1 MPPVEHDLAPAKSL
15 ASPTATSRTA
25 SPRTGNSLPTRV
37 ALAVLRCL
45 PVVFVLAAIVALSF
59 LSGGYIFSLTATV
72 VFVGVPLTAVWVWL
86 VPRRL
91 SLGGPVF
98 VALVAFAAFTA
109 WAGLSIAWSV
119 GPDLSWLAF
128 DVCLLYL
135 IVAVVV
141 TVTPAGPAQLR
152 LAGYGFVAAMVP
164 VAVYAFLGKV
174 LPDVVTHAH
183 LYPRLSAPLGYW
195 NVLAMM
201 MVMAVVPALEG
212 ASRRSLPVVARGAC
226 AAALALFAF
235 TLFFSFSRGGTLALA
250 LALAVYFVLT
260 NERLQGALSLAL
272 TAVPVAAV
280 LYHGRHLGTLFNFTS
295 SDVLRTAQ
303 GHLFG
308 RWALAAIC
316 LALVAQ
322 VAVALVGR
330 RISLEGRARQV
341 VGVAT
346 LAVAVVVVATGGLA
360 FASRYGGVA
369 GMAHK
374 VAHQF
379 TSSDTSANPHTS
391 GAGRLLALGS
401 NGRIPMAR
409 EGLKGFRDHPLAGSG
424 AGTFRF
430 TNYLYRPSASFV
442 VKHAHNQWINVLS
455 ELGIVGFV
463 LFVLAIG
470 GLLVAALRPVGRA
483 ARDADRGLLAALQ
496 AVSVA
501 FVFHMTIDWD
511 WDMAAAAISFLLLT
525 GVAAAYVRRRRADAR
540 RGSAQTVS
548 GAESS
553 VLLEEP
559 AASGAEPAA
568 LRDAPAALHAEPA
581 AFDDRPDA
589 LDTEPAAPDAE
600 PAAFD
605 DRPDAPDD
613 EPAAPDAEP
622 AAPDD
627 EPAASRGASRAPRGL
642 RFGVASRILVTGVLL
657 LVALSW
663 LSPYLS
669 QRALSR
675 AILLASESRTSA
687 AVVQAHRAHRFDPL
701 AVDPLFTLA
710 LVEQQQGRGAAA
722 QATLEQ
728 AVRLQPQNYA
738 TYYELGLMQL
748 NVLGLSHQAAASF
761 KRALSLNPYDENSSY
776 ERSAALAPAAAP

>member
-1 MPPVEHDLAPAKSL
+1 MPPVEHDLAPAKSV

-25 SPRTGNSLPTRV
+25 SPRTGNTLLTRV

-164 VAVYAFLGKV
+164 VAIYAFLGKV

-346 LAVAVVVVATGGLA
+346 LAVAVVVVTTGGLA

-540 RGSAQTVS
+540 RSRAQTVS

-553 VLLEEP
+553 VLLDEP
-559 AASGAEPAA
+559 ATSGAEPAA
-568 LRDAPAALHAEPA
+568 LRDAPPALHAEPA
-581 AFDDRPDA
+581 AFDDRP
-589 LDTEPAAPDAE
+589 AAR
-600 PAAFD
+600 D
-605 DRPDAPDD
+605 DVPDAPDT
-613 EPAAPDAEP
+613 EP

-627 EPAASRGASRAPRGL
+627 EPAAPRGAFREPRGL

-761 KRALSLNPYDENSSY
+761 KRALSLNPFDENSSY

>member
-1 MPPVEHDLAPAKSL
+1 M
-15 ASPTATSRTA
+15 
-25 SPRTGNSLPTRV
+25 RV
-37 ALAVLRCL
+37 AWGALRCL
-45 PVVFVLAAIVALSF
+45 PVALVVAAILVLSF
-59 LSGGYIFSLTATV
+59 LSGGYIFSRTATV
-72 VFVGVPLTAVWVWL
+72 VFVGVPLAAVWVWL

-91 SLGGPVF
+91 TLGGPVL

-128 DVCLLYL
+128 DVSLLYL

-141 TVTPAGPAQLR
+141 TVTPAGPVQLR

-201 MVMAVVPALEG
+201 MVMAIVPALEG

-250 LALAVYFVLT
+250 LALVVYFALT

-272 TAVPVAAV
+272 TAVPVAAA

-295 SDVLRTAQ
+295 SDALRTAQ
-303 GHLFG
+303 GHVFG

-316 LALVAQ
+316 LAAVLQA
-322 VAVALVGR
+322 AVALGGR
-330 RISLEGRARQV
+330 WISLEGRARQV
-341 VGVAT
+341 VGAVT
-346 LAVAVVVVATGGLA
+346 LALAVVVVATGALA

-369 GMAHK
+369 GLAHK

-379 TSSDTSANPHTS
+379 TSSDASANPHTS

-409 EGLKGFRDHPLAGSG
+409 EGLKGFRAHPLAGSG

-430 TNYLYRPSASFV
+430 TNYLYRPNASFV
-442 VKHAHNQWINVLS
+442 VKHAHDQWINVLS
-455 ELGIVGFV
+455 ELGIVGLV
-463 LFVLAIG
+463 LFVVALG
-470 GLLVAALRPVGRA
+470 GLLFAALRPVGRA

-511 WDMAAAAISFLLLT
+511 WDMAAAAIAFLLLT
-525 GVAAAYVRRRRADAR
+525 GVAAAYVRRRRADAL
-540 RGSAQTVS
+540 RGVAQAAPAPD
-548 GAESS
+548 G
-553 VLLEEP
+553 EP
-559 AASGAEPAA
+559 AV
-568 LRDAPAALHAEPA
+568 R
-581 AFDDRPDA
+581 R
-589 LDTEPAAPDAE
+589 
-600 PAAFD
+600 
-605 DRPDAPDD
+605 
-613 EPAAPDAEP
+613 
-622 AAPDD
+622 
-627 EPAASRGASRAPRGL
+627 RARREPRGL

-669 QRALSR
+669 QRSLSR
-675 AILLASESRTSA
+675 AILLASDSRTSA
-687 AVVQAHRAHRFDPL
+687 AIVQARRAHRFDPL

-710 LVEQQQGRGAAA
+710 LVEQQEGRGSTA
-722 QATLEQ
+722 QATLER

-748 NVLGLSHQAAASF
+748 NVLGLNHQAAASF
-761 KRALSLNPYDENSSY
+761 RRALSLNPYDENSSY
-776 ERSAALAPAAAP
+776 ELSAALAPAAAP